1 MLHEVD
7 IHCPYCGEP
16 LQLLVDASEGD
27 ASEGDARLV
36 EDCHVCCRPI
46 ELQLH
51 VDTDGTVSVLASTD
65 NDA

>member
-27 ASEGDARLV
+27 ARLV

-46 ELQLH
+46 ELQLQ
-51 VDTDGTVSVLASTD
+51 VDTDGTVSVFASTD